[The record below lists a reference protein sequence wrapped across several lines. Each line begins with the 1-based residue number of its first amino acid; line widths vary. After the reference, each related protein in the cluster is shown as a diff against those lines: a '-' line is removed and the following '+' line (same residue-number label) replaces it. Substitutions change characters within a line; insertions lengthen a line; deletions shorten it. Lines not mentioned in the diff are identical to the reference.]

1 MLSRNIPDLKI
12 SRPKRKIDVPG
23 TLMAIPVGETRR
35 YELGEMS
42 EGNIRTIAGTL
53 NRREGRK
60 MFTVNI
66 RPGGLVDVTRLE

>member
-12 SRPKRKIDVPG
+12 SRPKRKIDIPG

-42 EGNIRTIAGTL
+42 EGSIRVIAGTL

-66 RPGGLVDVTRLE
+66 RPGGLIDVTRLE